1 MTNTTGKI
9 FSITSFGSSH
19 GKAIGAVIDG
29 CPANLEISEKDIQK
43 ELNRRK
49 PGTSE
54 ITTSRKE
61 SDEIEIISGIFN
73 GKTDGTP
80 ITGIVFNKDQ
90 KSKDYESLKNT
101 PRPGH
106 GDYTWKKKYGN
117 YDYHGG
123 GRGSGRVTIAHVIGG
138 AIAKKLLNS
147 YNIKIVS
154 HVTQI
159 GKIKAN
165 TVNMNFIEE
174 FASKNPVRCADPTAA
189 KAMEELILEYKEKG
203 DSIGGIVETIAL
215 NVPAGLGDPVFGKL
229 DGDLAK
235 ALMEIGSVKGVEI
248 GFGFEVANSTAS
260 QINDEFYI
268 KNIDTKNNIDNKNN
282 SNSNNNYNIDY
293 EDKNNKNY
301 KNNNKQYDKNNDLNK
316 YDIGT
321 ATNTSGGILGGIS
334 NGMPIVTRIAVKPT
348 PSISTIQNTVDLE
361 KGEETKIEIKGRHDP
376 CICPRITAVSESSV
390 AIVLADHMLRSGF
403 IHPSNIAKNNHLR
416 D

>member
-29 CPANLEISEKDIQK
+29 CPANLEINEKDIQM

-54 ITTSRKE
+54 IATSRKE
-61 SDEIEIISGIFN
+61 SDEIQIISGLFN

-80 ITGIVFNKDQ
+80 ITGVVFNKDQ
-90 KSKDYESLKNT
+90 ISKDYESLKNT

-106 GDYTWKKKYGN
+106 GDYTWMKKYGN
-117 YDYHGG
+117 YDYYGG
-123 GRGSGRVTIAHVIGG
+123 GRGSGRVTIGHVIGG
-138 AIAKKLLNS
+138 AIAKKLLS
-147 YNIKIVS
+147 IYKIKIVS

-159 GKIKAN
+159 GNIKAK
-165 TVNMNFIEE
+165 TVNMNLIEE
-174 FASKNPVRCADPTAA
+174 LASKNPVRCGDPGAA

-203 DSIGGIVETIAL
+203 DSIGGVVETIAL
-215 NVPAGLGDPVFGKL
+215 GVPAGLGEPVFGKL

-248 GFGFEVANSTAS
+248 GFGFDVASSTAS
-260 QINDEFYI
+260 QINDEFYF
-268 KNIDTKNNIDNKNN
+268 KNNDNKENKVEYNKNNKKNNIEYNENKNLD
-282 SNSNNNYNIDY
+282 NYDV
-293 EDKNNKNY
+293 
-301 KNNNKQYDKNNDLNK
+301 
-316 YDIGT
+316 GT
-321 ATNTSGGILGGIS
+321 TTNTSGGILGGIS

-348 PSISTIQNTVDLE
+348 PSISMLQNTVNLK
-361 KGEETKIEIKGRHDP
+361 KGEETKIQIKGRHDP

-390 AIVLADHMLRSGF
+390 AIVLADHMIRSGF
-403 IHPSNIAKNNHLR
+403 IHPSDIAKNNL
-416 D
+416 